1 MHQTVGNVLR
11 FLLYTNLT
19 RTVANAAYIID
30 KALATEIHSIRVNV
44 ITTLK
49 GSPGFL
55 VFGRYIFS
63 DIPLIADWQ
72 MIQQHRQTLVN
83 EILRRMNQSRR
94 SFDYIQGQRILKKK
108 HRPDKLGEL
117 T

>member
-1 MHQTVGNVLR
+1 M
-11 FLLYTNLT
+11 
-19 RTVANAAYIID
+19 
-30 KALATEIHSIRVNV
+30 RVN
-44 ITTLK
+44 ITNTLN

-83 EILRRMNQSRR
+83 ERLRRLNQSRR
-94 SFDYIQGQRILKKK
+94 SFGYIQGLPLAPQVFQAYASS
-108 HRPDKLGEL
+108 
-117 T
+117 